1 MRNYKFRK
9 SRCLLARG
17 ASIIAITLL
26 LLGATGCHRDKS
38 TDSKIVQ
45 PTTTEA
51 STTCTTTSTG
61 ISSTTHSTTT
71 TTVTEKTTTS
81 TAATSL
87 RTEITQPTTETVVS
101 IETEPVQY
109 SYADSE
115 AVLLAQL
122 INKEA
127 SATYEGKLAVG
138 SVVLNR
144 MNYFGQSMTEVIY
157 APNQFT
163 TCYSLGYYTDTDY
176 QAAVEVLT
184 YGSTNNAMFFNGC
197 HPDCKNWFYDINYN
211 YLGAW

>member
-1 MRNYKFRK
+1 M
-9 SRCLLARG
+9 
-17 ASIIAITLL
+17 AITFLL
-26 LLGATGCHRDKS
+26 LCATGCHRDRD
-38 TDSKIVQ
+38 TDTQLIQ
-45 PTTTEA
+45 PTTTEV
-51 STTCTTTSTG
+51 STTCTTTSTST
-61 ISSTTHSTTT
+61 SSTTTSTTT
-71 TTVTEKTTTS
+71 TTAIETTTEQTMTTVETTTIALAS
-81 TAATSL
+81 TV
-87 RTEITQPTTETVVS
+87 P